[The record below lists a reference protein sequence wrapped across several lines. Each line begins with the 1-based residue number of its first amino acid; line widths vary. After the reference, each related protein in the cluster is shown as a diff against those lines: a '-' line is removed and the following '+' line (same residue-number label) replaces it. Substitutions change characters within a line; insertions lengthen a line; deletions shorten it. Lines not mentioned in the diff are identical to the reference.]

1 MTDLKVMFHAN
12 SSVQALFMRETRNL
26 LLVQTILFETF
37 EEGLKKSRLQ
47 LNVQIDL
54 VINLMARKNNTSF

>member
-1 MTDLKVMFHAN
+1 MFHAN
-12 SSVQALFMRETRNL
+12 SFVQALFMRETRNL

-54 VINLMARKNNTSF
+54 VVNLMARKNNTSF

>member
-1 MTDLKVMFHAN
+1 MFHTN

-26 LLVQTILFETF
+26 LHIQTILFETF

-54 VINLMARKNNTSF
+54 VVNLMARRNNTSF

>member
-1 MTDLKVMFHAN
+1 MFHAN
-12 SSVQALFMRETRNL
+12 SSLFMRETRNL
-26 LLVQTILFETF
+26 LHIQTIRFETF

-54 VINLMARKNNTSF
+54 VANLMARRNNISF